1 MAEQPIRP
9 VTVAKTFKLYVNG
22 ALVRSESG
30 ATFPV
35 AGLELPDAS
44 RKDVRDAVRAGAN
57 AAAAWAARD
66 AYNRGQVIYRVAEML
81 ETRADEFVALADC
94 LGVPAEEARSDVR
107 NAVDVWVHYAGW
119 PDKIGQVFGVVNDV
133 SGPFVS
139 YTSAQPLGL
148 VAVVLDPQARPA
160 LTDISAAI
168 ASALAAGNSVIVVGG
183 GAASVPLLEFAEVL
197 ATSDVPPAAVQ
208 LMTSTRLEAARTL
221 ATASQVMGLDLSLAG
236 EQSSSLALA
245 ASETF
250 TRTLRRLVTATGA
263 DRLRWQLER
272 RTLWHPTAR

>member
-1 MAEQPIRP
+1 VAEQPIRP